1 MRTEEGSV
9 SEVTASRSSRERNI
23 TTEQNLQNCS
33 STSIYGIVTQL
44 ARGNCV
50 VGSSPTYPKG
60 NTFASFISDNFA
72 RKKSWEL
79 RQCQKIIN
87 GTCQDSDKHNAIID
101 SYANNENGHR

>member
-33 STSIYGIVTQL
+33 STSTHGIVTQL

-50 VGSSPTYPKG
+50 VGSSPTYPKRLLMERAK
-60 NTFASFISDNFA
+60 TLVSTMLS
-72 RKKSWEL
+72 
-79 RQCQKIIN
+79 KIVMQTTKT
-87 GTCQDSDKHNAIID
+87 GTDKCKAGLYATLIIKYWD
-101 SYANNENGHR
+101 VV